1 VTDLENLLKRHPL
14 VGQACAVGDRQ
25 RYIAA
30 LIVLDSEVAPAWAK
44 RAGLE
49 AAGVAELAG
58 DERVLAEI
66 QRAVDEANQHVS
78 SAEGIKRFALLP
90 AEWTVDTDELTPTLK
105 LKRRVIHERY
115 AAEITALYE

>member
-1 VTDLENLLKRHPL
+1 
-14 VGQACAVGDRQ
+14 VGDRQ

-30 LIVLDSEVAPAWAK
+30 LIVLDPEVAPAWAK
-44 RAGLE
+44 RAGLD
-49 AAGVAELAG
+49 ATRADELAR

-66 QRAVDEANQHVS
+66 QRAVDDANQYVS
-78 SAEGIKRFALLP
+78 SAEAIKRFTLLP

-115 AAEITALYE
+115 AAEISALYE